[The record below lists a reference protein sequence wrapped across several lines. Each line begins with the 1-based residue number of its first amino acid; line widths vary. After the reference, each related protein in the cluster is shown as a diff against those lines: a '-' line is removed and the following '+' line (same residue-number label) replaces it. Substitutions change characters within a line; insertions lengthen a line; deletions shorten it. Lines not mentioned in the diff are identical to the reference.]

1 VCRLRS
7 RYRSVEIRNRFAAP
21 ALAVFFSLL
30 FDGCADSCFL
40 FVSNSGTGK
49 IVVAA
54 GSGDASCRTTKGT
67 GTAQF
72 RIGGLENSTETLGP
86 QHIFLMLDGVVG
98 HEDATASLD
107 SPGWQELAPD
117 LAEHPVQVDLLAKV
131 DGSNVFP
138 ASVHTRVNS
147 GVYRQ
152 LGLRLLSSP
161 ASRDAVSPRDDV
173 ATTEKNVCGEAGWHC
188 VVFTDGG
195 VQSIALPPERNV
207 EGNANPVLRISS
219 QQIAGNPIV
228 VLPDAVRTYAIRF
241 DLRSSVILSRNN
253 AILVRPIFSVLPE

>member
-1 VCRLRS
+1 MCHLRS
-7 RYRSVEIRNRFAAP
+7 RYRGVRIRNRFAAP
-21 ALAVFFSLL
+21 ALAVFLSLL

-54 GSGDASCRTTKGT
+54 SSSDASCQITKGT

-72 RIGGLENSTETLGP
+72 RIGGLENRTETLGP

-98 HEDATASLD
+98 HEDAAASLD

-117 LAEHPVQVDLLAKV
+117 LAEHPVQVDLLAHV

-138 ASVHTRVNS
+138 VSVHTRVNS

-161 ASRDAVSPRDDV
+161 ASRDEVSPRDDV
-173 ATTEKNVCGEAGWHC
+173 ATAEKNVCGEAGWQC
-188 VVFTDGG
+188 VVFADGG
-195 VQSIALPPERNV
+195 VQSIAPPERNV
-207 EGNANPVLRISS
+207 EGNADPVLRISS
-219 QQIAGNPIV
+219 QQIAGGSIV

-253 AILVRPIFSVLPE
+253 AILVRPIFSVSPE